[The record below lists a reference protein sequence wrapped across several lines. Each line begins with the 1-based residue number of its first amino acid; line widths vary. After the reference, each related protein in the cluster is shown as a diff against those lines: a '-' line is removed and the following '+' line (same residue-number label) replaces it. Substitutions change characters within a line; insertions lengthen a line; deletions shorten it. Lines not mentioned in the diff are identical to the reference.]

1 MSQLQLG
8 LLILGGLLLLGM
20 AAYNFWLWRNSQPR
34 QAVTARADDP
44 GNFRARALTRCRG
57 G

>member
-1 MSQLQLG
+1 MG

-34 QAVTARADDP
+34 QAVTAREDDP
-44 GNFRARALTRCRG
+44 GIF
-57 G
+57 